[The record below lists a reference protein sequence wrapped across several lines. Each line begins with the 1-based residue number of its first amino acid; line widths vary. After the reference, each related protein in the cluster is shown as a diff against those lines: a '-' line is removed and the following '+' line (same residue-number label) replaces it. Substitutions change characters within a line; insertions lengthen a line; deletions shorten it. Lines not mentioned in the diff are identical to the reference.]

1 VEVLLGLLLVLPA
14 PLRVIRLFLLQG
26 PEMLLMRFMLRMR
39 MLNMLPMNML
49 PMNMLPMFMFMAFM
63 MNKVKL
69 RVRRTSGNRRW
80 PRRHRRR
87 VRSHWLLVSWE
98 GMSVEMVGRRMM
110 MLM

>member
-1 VEVLLGLLLVLPA
+1 MEVLLGLLLVLPA

-39 MLNMLPMNML
+39 MLNML

-87 VRSHWLLVSWE
+87 VRSHWLLVSWD
-98 GMSVEMVGRRMM
+98 
-110 MLM
+110 